1 MMDDESGGSSSM
13 TGWPRSRVGTAR
25 ADMPATLSEN
35 ERLLVAC
42 VRRLAHAIA
51 DGARG
56 LAPADADQY
65 IALEVFDIIE
75 SLGGVS
81 DAFAIETARYLTDAV
96 RRLRAS

>member
-1 MMDDESGGSSSM
+1 MDDEPGGFSAMSGG
-13 TGWPRSRVGTAR
+13 PRSRAGLAR
-25 ADMPATLSEN
+25 ADMPVTLSEN

-42 VRRLAHAIA
+42 VRRLARAIA

-56 LAPADADQY
+56 LTPADAEQY

-75 SLGGVS
+75 SLGGLS

-96 RRLRAS
+96 RRLRQN